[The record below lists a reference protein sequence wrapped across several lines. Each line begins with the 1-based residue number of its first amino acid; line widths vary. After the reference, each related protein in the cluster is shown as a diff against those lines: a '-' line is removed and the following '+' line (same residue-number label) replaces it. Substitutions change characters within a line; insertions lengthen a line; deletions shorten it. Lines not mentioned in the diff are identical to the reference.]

1 MRYFS
6 APLVCLYLFGSCVQA
21 DTYAVLPFFNVSRD
35 KNLDWIGESLSEA
48 VSEAL
53 AAEGLVILDR
63 DDRVEV
69 YRRLSIRPYA
79 VLTKASVIKVGESLD
94 AEHIVY
100 GQFEFK
106 PSADTTVKSRGTLQI
121 TGRFLDLKRLKQGPD
136 FRELGALED
145 LTALQNHLA
154 WQTLRFIKPNTAP
167 SETEFRERHPAVRVD
182 AVESYIR
189 GLMSTSADEKH
200 RLFTQ
205 AIRLDARY
213 SQACFQLGRF
223 HWRKK
228 EYKSAADWFQRVPAS
243 DVHYRE
249 ASFFLGLCKYYAGD
263 FGGAQE
269 AFQIVARIVPLNEV
283 YNNLGAAESRQ
294 NLPEA
299 LENFRKALEGDN
311 GDTAYLFNVGFALW
325 KQGNFA
331 AASDRFREVLDR
343 DASDAN
349 ANLML
354 ARCLQKSGPRAS
366 DTRTEGLERLKTN
379 YEESQYWQLKAL
391 LQPEKQ

>member
-1 MRYFS
+1 MRCFL
-6 APLVCLYLFGSCVQA
+6 APLVCLCLSGAIAQA
-21 DTYAVLPFFNVSRD
+21 DTFAVLPFFNVSKD

-48 VSEAL
+48 AGEAL

-69 YRRLSIRPYA
+69 YRRLAIRPYA

-100 GQFEFK
+100 GQFEYK
-106 PSADTTVKSRGTLQI
+106 PSTDASVKSRGTLQI

-145 LTALQNHLA
+145 LAALQSHLA
-154 WQTLRFIKPNTAP
+154 WQILRFINPNTAL
-167 SETEFRERHPAVRVD
+167 SEAQFRERHPAVRVD
-182 AVESYIR
+182 AMESYIR
-189 GLMSTSADEKH
+189 GLMASSPDEKH

-205 AIRLDARY
+205 AVRLDQRN
-213 SQACFQLGRF
+213 SQACFHLGRL

-228 EYKSAADWFQRVPAS
+228 EYKSAAEWFQKVPSS

-263 FGGAQE
+263 FAGAQN

-294 NLPEA
+294 NLAEA
-299 LENFRKALEGDN
+299 LENFRKAWEGDN
-311 GDTAYLFNVGFALW
+311 GDTAYLFNVGYALW
-325 KQGNFA
+325 RQGNFSA
-331 AASDRFREVLDR
+331 AADRFRAVLDR
-343 DASDAN
+343 DPSDAN

-354 ARCLQKSGPRAS
+354 ARCLQKSGPRPS
-366 DTRTEGLERLKTN
+366 DTKTEGLERLKTN